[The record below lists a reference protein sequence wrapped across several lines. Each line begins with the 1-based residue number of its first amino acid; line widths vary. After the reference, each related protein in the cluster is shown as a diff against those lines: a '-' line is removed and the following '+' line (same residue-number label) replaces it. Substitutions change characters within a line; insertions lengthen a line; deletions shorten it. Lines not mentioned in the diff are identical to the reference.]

1 MGNNLYSNLVNFYN
15 VNDENFK
22 EFMAEL
28 YKEMLTTHRDVQYV
42 KEHLTE
48 EIVKILDKYLV
59 DGKFNVNIEEKVNE
73 FLENN
78 QEIKDI
84 NVELTTNTNNIK
96 NISSQLEHKAT
107 QLKNINDLKR
117 YNGELGEN
125 LTTFGYYDIG
135 DGGGG
140 KYVIVSEGEDDGG
153 SIISLNNGLKAKLIH
168 NGEIN
173 SKQYG
178 VVGDGI
184 TDDTLQLERFFKNFG
199 NVKLIVNSEI
209 IRITSTVIIKGKWR
223 EDSIEKVD
231 NSKRKLIFDKSVIK
245 YDGEENGISVYIHS
259 HYNSEIDGLSIM
271 RKSVENSVVISGM
284 WFSTFKNFDI
294 NNLGLFYNEIGGT
307 QSTKSTMTNNFSNGI
322 INGDITFDDSGTYI
336 NSIHFRNAVLYGN
349 NKDYACIF
357 KNCASYQ
364 NITFT
369 CCDLSYYNKSCFYIE
384 KETTGNSSISLK
396 NVYMDTP
403 LPYTEDFSYKGF
415 NISAENTYEAAN
427 SNYTPLVYVKD
438 FMKQLRLNNIGQS
451 PYTLPLGAINL
462 CKNGDLSYTD
472 PLTKNWTQNGAN
484 RTLTFQE
491 DCGSLGGNSMT
502 IEFIDNANDVTTRFF
517 SIDKVP
523 FTGVYTVGI
532 RCKKIQGDGRIQ
544 IGLMSKY
551 KGYELSKIADGEEV
565 IFYQTNNFAQ
575 GSGIIN
581 KGEQITMSLTNFKG
595 ATTNTKLEIYEI
607 FMIPGV
613 SYIFMT
619 PMHPKA
625 IIT

>member
-22 EFMAEL
+22 EFMAEI

-59 DGKFNVNIEEKVNE
+59 DGKFNINIEEKVNE

-78 QEIKDI
+78 QEIEDI
-84 NVELTTNTNNIK
+84 TAKLNINTNNIK
-96 NISSQLEHKAT
+96 NINSQLDTKAT

-140 KYVIVSEGEDDGG
+140 KYVIVSEGVDDGG

-184 TDDTLQLERFFKNFG
+184 TDDTLQLKRFFKNFG

-245 YDGEENGISVYIHS
+245 YDGEENGISLYIHS

-271 RKSVENSVVISGM
+271 RKSNKNTVVISGM
-284 WFSTFKNFDI
+284 WFSTFTNFDI
-294 NNLGLFYNEIGGT
+294 NNLGFYYDTIGGT
-307 QSTKSTMTNNFSNGI
+307 QVTNSIMTNDFSKGI
-322 INGDITFDDSGTYI
+322 INGNITFDDIDTYI
-336 NSIHFRNAVLYGN
+336 NSIHFKNIVLYGN
-349 NKDYACIF
+349 NTDYACIF
-357 KNCASYQ
+357 KTCKSYQ

-369 CCDLSYYNKSCFYIE
+369 WCDLSYFNKAVFKIE
-384 KETTGNSSISLK
+384 NETTGNSSISLK

-415 NISAENTYEAAN
+415 TVNSENSYEAGI
-427 SNYTPLVYVKD
+427 SNYTPIIYTKD
-438 FMKQLRLNNIGQS
+438 FMKQMRLNNIGQS
-451 PYTLPLGAINL
+451 PYSLPIGAMNL
-462 CKNGDLSYTD
+462 CLNGDLAYTD
-472 PLTKNWTQNGAN
+472 PLTKNWTQNGSN
-484 RTLTFQE
+484 RTLTFAK
-491 DCGSLGGNSMT
+491 DCGSLSGNSMT
-502 IEFIDNANDVTTRFF
+502 IEFIDNANNVTTRFF
-517 SIDKVP
+517 SIDNVP

-544 IGLMSKY
+544 IGLMDKY
-551 KGYELSKIADGEEV
+551 KGYELSKIKDGEEV
-565 IFYQTNNFAQ
+565 IFYQTNNFSQ
-575 GSGIIN
+575 GSGLIN
-581 KGEQITMSLTNFKG
+581 KGDKITMSFTNFKG
-595 ATTNTKLEIYEI
+595 ATINTKLEIYEI

-613 SYIFMT
+613 SYIFMA